1 MLQQPYEKILHALR
15 GLLVRM
21 PLQLPYHDK
30 RSSMVNLSGHS
41 WILPST
47 GQENNIAHQT
57 QISGLTFR
65 FAFHRSDKWF
75 NFPLHFSSLLTI
87 SLSFCS
93 LTKGITPK
101 ILLVLSCPN
110 KQRSFEPFYVFGS
123 CFRTLAV
130 ILVPDFCYFPVR

>member
-75 NFPLHFSSLLTI
+75 NFPLHFSSFLTI

-101 ILLVLSCPN
+101 FCWFCLVLINSVLLNLFTCL
-110 KQRSFEPFYVFGS
+110 G
-123 CFRTLAV
+123 
-130 ILVPDFCYFPVR
+130 LVLER